1 MKITELYI
9 KNFGRFSEQHFYIKD
24 GVQVI
29 YGENE
34 YGKSTLQAFIRAML
48 FGMERGRGKAAA
60 KDDFS
65 KYQPWENPNYYAGVM
80 RFRCGNRNFR
90 LERSFDR
97 ISKQVSLVCE
107 DDGEELSVEH
117 GDLDILL
124 GGITPGMYDN
134 TVSIGQF
141 QSRPGQE
148 LAESLKNYAANYYET
163 GGGELDLSGA
173 ISDLRERKKA
183 VEQQCRFAREQREKK
198 YLSMEQE
205 CTYLEK
211 DMRKFQAQYEEN
223 QQRIRLL
230 QQRQKEND
238 SKETD
243 LHPGET
249 ESASEQ
255 PEENSRGMIIGGFL
269 GIIAGLAGL
278 LWGIFLRDKSGVD
291 VLLERSSAFVLLAVL
306 LVIAGCVL
314 FVVGIRKQAGQK
326 KIIKETEKSSGT
338 RTVQEKEKV
347 QTGQPEQ
354 NGEKV
359 WREQNDPEE
368 QKLQW
373 QQEQIREEWKEKKL
387 QREKVYIVG
396 VQCDGMCDME
406 KIRAAG
412 ISGATAVSEDGDTL
426 KISTIYGE
434 ETMKKAA
441 EHLGER
447 TAAGL
452 NRRVSE
458 IFSEITEGKYPGV
471 NISDR
476 LEISV
481 WDGTRRIPAYR
492 LSRGTVEQIYFALRM
507 AAAEMLQ
514 EEELPVIL
522 DETFAFYDDKRLQ
535 SVLKWLSQQERQV
548 IILSCQRREM
558 EFLRRC

>member
-1 MKITELYI
+1 
-9 KNFGRFSEQHFYIKD
+9 
-24 GVQVI
+24 
-29 YGENE
+29 
-34 YGKSTLQAFIRAML
+34 
-48 FGMERGRGKAAA
+48 
-60 KDDFS
+60 
-65 KYQPWENPNYYAGVM
+65 
-80 RFRCGNRNFR
+80 
-90 LERSFDR
+90 
-97 ISKQVSLVCE
+97 
-107 DDGEELSVEH
+107 
-117 GDLDILL
+117 
-124 GGITPGMYDN
+124 
-134 TVSIGQF
+134 
-141 QSRPGQE
+141 
-148 LAESLKNYAANYYET
+148 
-163 GGGELDLSGA
+163 
-173 ISDLRERKKA
+173 
-183 VEQQCRFAREQREKK
+183 
-198 YLSMEQE
+198 MEQE

-223 QQRIRLL
+223 QQKICIL
-230 QQRQKEND
+230 QQKQKEND
-238 SKETD
+238 SKEIN
-243 LHPGET
+243 LYPGEA
-249 ESASEQ
+249 EAPSEQ

-314 FVVGIRKQAGQK
+314 FVVGIRNRAGQT
-326 KIIKETEKSSGT
+326 KIIKETKKSGEI
-338 RTVQEKEKV
+338 RTVQEKEK
-347 QTGQPEQ
+347 TQ
-354 NGEKV
+354 N
-359 WREQNDPEE
+359 NPEE

-387 QREKVYIVG
+387 RYENLKEQQRELQPDEAEERLY
-396 VQCDGMCDME
+396 E
-406 KIRAAG
+406 RREALELA
-412 ISGATAVSEDGDTL
+412 
-426 KISTIYGE
+426 E

>member
-1 MKITELYI
+1 MKITELI
-9 KNFGRFSEQHFYIKD
+9 LKNFGKFTNKQILLAD
-24 GVQVI
+24 GINII

-34 YGKSTLQAFIRAML
+34 SGKTTLHTFLKGML
-48 FGMERGRGKAAA
+48 FGMERKRGRAAA
-60 KDDFS
+60 TDTFRT
-65 KYQPWENPNYYAGVM
+65 YEPWENPNFYAGIL
-80 RFRCGNRNFR
+80 RFTCGDRRFR
-90 LERSFDR
+90 LERNFDR
-97 ISKQVSLVCE
+97 YAKDGSLICE
-107 DDGEELSVEH
+107 DDGEELSLEH
-117 GDLDILL
+117 GDLEILL
-124 GGITPGMYDN
+124 GGMTESDYEN
-134 TVSIGQF
+134 TVSIGQLRV
-141 QSRPGQE
+141 QTGE
-148 LAESLKNYAANYYET
+148 ILAAELKNYAANYYET

-183 VEQQCRFAREQREKK
+183 VEQQCRSAREQREKK

-387 QREKVYIVG
+387 RYENLKEQQRELQPDEAEERLY
-396 VQCDGMCDME
+396 E
-406 KIRAAG
+406 RREALELA
-412 ISGATAVSEDGDTL
+412 
-426 KISTIYGE
+426 E

>member
-1 MKITELYI
+1 MKITELI
-9 KNFGRFSEQHFYIKD
+9 LKNFGKFTNKQILLSD
-24 GVQVI
+24 GINII

-34 YGKSTLQAFIRAML
+34 SGKTTLHTFLKGML
-48 FGMERGRGKAAA
+48 FGMERKRGRAAA
-60 KDDFS
+60 TDTFRT
-65 KYQPWENPNYYAGVM
+65 YEPWENPNFYAGIL
-80 RFRCGNRNFR
+80 RFTCGGRKFLLERNF
-90 LERSFDR
+90 DR
-97 ISKQVSLVCE
+97 YAKGGSLICE
-107 DDGEELSVEH
+107 DDGEELSLEH
-117 GDLDILL
+117 GDLEILL
-124 GGITPGMYDN
+124 GGMTESDYEN
-134 TVSIGQF
+134 TVSVGQLRV
-141 QSRPGQE
+141 QTGE
-148 LAESLKNYAANYYET
+148 ILAAELKNYAANYYET

-387 QREKVYIVG
+387 RYENLKEQQRELQPDEAEERLY
-396 VQCDGMCDME
+396 E
-406 KIRAAG
+406 RREALELA
-412 ISGATAVSEDGDTL
+412 
-426 KISTIYGE
+426 E

>member
-314 FVVGIRKQAGQK
+314 FVVGIRNRAGQK
-326 KIIKETEKSSGT
+326 KIIKETEKSSGI

-359 WREQNDPEE
+359 WRKQNDPEE

-387 QREKVYIVG
+387 RYENLKEQQRELQPDEAEERLY
-396 VQCDGMCDME
+396 E
-406 KIRAAG
+406 RREALELA
-412 ISGATAVSEDGDTL
+412 
-426 KISTIYGE
+426 E

-447 TAAGL
+447 TAALGKTGEM
-452 NRRVSE
+452 VS
-458 IFSEITEGKYPGV
+458 
-471 NISDR
+471 
-476 LEISV
+476 
-481 WDGTRRIPAYR
+481 
-492 LSRGTVEQIYFALRM
+492 
-507 AAAEMLQ
+507 
-514 EEELPVIL
+514 
-522 DETFAFYDDKRLQ
+522 
-535 SVLKWLSQQERQV
+535 
-548 IILSCQRREM
+548 
-558 EFLRRC
+558 